1 MDRVEDRM
9 GMRLEHGMKIWLG
22 MKVELSLR
30 PPLYLDFFFRKA
42 HD

>member
-1 MDRVEDRM
+1 MDRLEDRM

-22 MKVELSLR
+22 MKMEFSYKAS
-30 PPLYLDFFFRKA
+30 LYLDFFFRKA